1 MSAESQTDE
10 DKITADVLKV
20 KEVENTYINS
30 AKERMF
36 DVVKLFVTNAEG
48 SISLSDFSQI
58 FKTVTVWIKFRP
70 RKLGTYV
77 EVMKERNTETT
88 ISVRYSAD
96 EYIPYVKEV
105 LRDHNIRV
113 KSMANNVMVCQIPK
127 PSDQDIEIAVQKVKV
142 LANTARSSLSQV
154 KADTI
159 QRLQAALKNE
169 YLEAKDVKYAITSIE
184 KVEQQMAAMLTYFR
198 LENEKKL
205 SGRKFEFDT
214 VEAKGIWATIN
225 KKIKKNGHI
234 EISVSYT
241 HLTLPTK
248 RIV

>member
-1 MSAESQTDE
+1 MSE
-10 DKITADVLKV
+10 DTETTKPRVNFDVLKV
-20 KEVENTYINS
+20 KEVENTYVNS
-30 AKERMF
+30 AKERMY

-48 SISLSDFSQI
+48 SVSLNDFSQI

-77 EVMKERNTETT
+77 EVIKERSTEKT

-96 EYIPYVKEV
+96 EYVPHVKEV
-105 LRDHNIRV
+105 LREHNLRV
-113 KSMANNVMVCQIPK
+113 KSIANNVMVCQVPK

-169 YLEAKDVKYAITSIE
+169 YLEAKDVKFSIGNIE

-198 LENEKKL
+198 LENEKIL
-205 SGRKFEFDT
+205 SGRSFDFDS
-214 VEAKGIWATIN
+214 VEAKDVWTTISR
-225 KKIKKNGHI
+225 KVRKNGSI
-234 EISVSYT
+234 EV
-241 HLTLPTK
+241 
-248 RIV
+248 

>member
-1 MSAESQTDE
+1 MSEDTEST
-10 DKITADVLKV
+10 KPRVNFDVLKV
-20 KEVENTYINS
+20 KEVENTYVNS
-30 AKERMF
+30 AKERMY

-48 SISLSDFSQI
+48 SVSLNDFSQI

-77 EVMKERNTETT
+77 EVIKERSTEKT

-96 EYIPYVKEV
+96 EYVPHVKEV
-105 LRDHNIRV
+105 LREHNLRV
-113 KSMANNVMVCQIPK
+113 KSIANNVMVCQVPK

-169 YLEAKDVKYAITSIE
+169 YLEAKDVKFSIGNIE

-198 LENEKKL
+198 LENEKIL
-205 SGRKFEFDT
+205 SGRSFDFDS
-214 VEAKGIWATIN
+214 VEAKDVWTTISR
-225 KKIKKNGHI
+225 KVRKNGSI
-234 EISVSYT
+234 EV
-241 HLTLPTK
+241 
-248 RIV
+248 

>member
-1 MSAESQTDE
+1 MSGASEEE
-10 DKITADVLKV
+10 DIKITADVLKV

-30 AKERMF
+30 SKERMF
-36 DVVKLFVTNAEG
+36 DVVKLFVANAEG
-48 SISLSDFSQI
+48 SISLSDFGQI

-88 ISVRYSAD
+88 ISVRYSSD
-96 EYIPYVKEV
+96 EYIPHVKEV

-113 KSMANNVMVCQIPK
+113 KSIGNNVMVCQIPK

-169 YLEAKDVKYAITSIE
+169 YLEAKDVKYALTSIE

-214 VEAKGIWATIN
+214 VEAKDIWSAVS
-225 KKIKKNGHI
+225 KKIKTNGNI
-234 EISVSYT
+234 EI
-241 HLTLPTK
+241 
-248 RIV
+248 

>member
-1 MSAESQTDE
+1 MSGASEEE
-10 DKITADVLKV
+10 DIKITADVLKV

-30 AKERMF
+30 SKERMF
-36 DVVKLFVTNAEG
+36 DVVKLFVANAEG
-48 SISLSDFSQI
+48 SISLSDFGQI

-96 EYIPYVKEV
+96 EYIPHVKEV

-113 KSMANNVMVCQIPK
+113 KSIGNNVMVCQIPK

-169 YLEAKDVKYAITSIE
+169 YLEAKDVKYALTSIE

-198 LENEKKL
+198 LECEKKL

-214 VEAKGIWATIN
+214 PEAKSLWATVD
-225 KKIKKNGHI
+225 KKIKKNGYV
-234 EISVSYT
+234 EI
-241 HLTLPTK
+241 
-248 RIV
+248 

>member
-1 MSAESQTDE
+1 MSGASEEE
-10 DKITADVLKV
+10 DIKITADVLKV

-30 AKERMF
+30 SKERMF
-36 DVVKLFVTNAEG
+36 DVVKLFVANAEG
-48 SISLSDFSQI
+48 SISLSDFGQI

-77 EVMKERNTETT
+77 EVMKERNTKTT
-88 ISVRYSAD
+88 ISVRYSSD
-96 EYIPYVKEV
+96 EYIPHVKEV

-113 KSMANNVMVCQIPK
+113 KSIGNNVMVCQIPK

-169 YLEAKDVKYAITSIE
+169 YLEAKDVKYALTSIE

-214 VEAKGIWATIN
+214 VEAKDIWSAVS
-225 KKIKKNGHI
+225 KKIKKNGNI
-234 EISVSYT
+234 EI
-241 HLTLPTK
+241 
-248 RIV
+248 

>member
-1 MSAESQTDE
+1 MSGASEEE
-10 DKITADVLKV
+10 DIKITADVLKV

-30 AKERMF
+30 SKERMF
-36 DVVKLFVTNAEG
+36 DVVKLFVANAEG
-48 SISLSDFSQI
+48 SISLSDFGQI

-96 EYIPYVKEV
+96 EYIPHVKEV
-105 LRDHNIRV
+105 LRGHNIRV
-113 KSMANNVMVCQIPK
+113 KSIGNNVMVCQIPK

-169 YLEAKDVKYAITSIE
+169 YLEAKDVKYALTSIE

-214 VEAKGIWATIN
+214 VEAKDIWSAVS
-225 KKIKKNGHI
+225 KKIKKNGNI
-234 EISVSYT
+234 EI
-241 HLTLPTK
+241 
-248 RIV
+248 

>member
-1 MSAESQTDE
+1 MSEESQTEE
-10 DKITADVLKV
+10 DKITADILKV

-96 EYIPYVKEV
+96 E
-105 LRDHNIRV
+105 
-113 KSMANNVMVCQIPK
+113 
-127 PSDQDIEIAVQKVKV
+127 
-142 LANTARSSLSQV
+142 
-154 KADTI
+154 
-159 QRLQAALKNE
+159 
-169 YLEAKDVKYAITSIE
+169 
-184 KVEQQMAAMLTYFR
+184 
-198 LENEKKL
+198 
-205 SGRKFEFDT
+205 
-214 VEAKGIWATIN
+214 
-225 KKIKKNGHI
+225 
-234 EISVSYT
+234 
-241 HLTLPTK
+241 
-248 RIV
+248 

>member
-1 MSAESQTDE
+1 MSGANEEE
-10 DKITADVLKV
+10 DIKITADVLKV

-30 AKERMF
+30 SKERMF
-36 DVVKLFVTNAEG
+36 DVVKLFVANAEG
-48 SISLSDFSQI
+48 SISLSDFGQI

-96 EYIPYVKEV
+96 EYIPHVKEV

-113 KSMANNVMVCQIPK
+113 KSIGNNVMVCQIPK

-169 YLEAKDVKYAITSIE
+169 YLEAKDVKYALTSIE

-214 VEAKGIWATIN
+214 VEAKDIWSAVS
-225 KKIKKNGHI
+225 KKIKKNGNI
-234 EISVSYT
+234 EI
-241 HLTLPTK
+241 
-248 RIV
+248 

>member
-1 MSAESQTDE
+1 MIERYQEIKMSE
-10 DKITADVLKV
+10 DGEKEEDGVNINILKV
-20 KEVENTYINS
+20 REVENTYVNS
-30 AKERMF
+30 SKERMF
-36 DVVKLFVTNAEG
+36 DVVSLFVTNAEG

-77 EVMKERNTETT
+77 EVMKERNTSTT

-96 EYIPYVKEV
+96 EYIPHVKEV
-105 LRDHNIRV
+105 LRDHKIRV
-113 KSMANNVMVCQIPK
+113 MSISNNVMVCKIPK

-169 YLEAKDVKYAITSIE
+169 YLEAKDVKFAITSIE

-205 SGRKFEFDT
+205 SGRMFEFDT
-214 VEAKGIWATIN
+214 VEAKDIWSTITR
-225 KKIKKNGHI
+225 KIKKNGYI
-234 EISVSYT
+234 EI
-241 HLTLPTK
+241 
-248 RIV
+248 

>member
-1 MSAESQTDE
+1 MSEATAENKP
-10 DKITADVLKV
+10 KITADILKI

-30 AKERMF
+30 SKERMF

-77 EVMKERNTETT
+77 EVMKERNTDTT

-96 EYIPYVKEV
+96 EYIPHVKEV
-105 LRDHNIRV
+105 LRDHKIRV
-113 KSMANNVMVCQIPK
+113 KSIANNVMICQIPK
-127 PSDQDIEIAVQKVKV
+127 PSEQDIEIAVQKVKV

-205 SGRKFEFDT
+205 SGRRFQFDT
-214 VEAKGIWATIN
+214 VEAKDIWSTIN
-225 KKIKKNGHI
+225 KKIKKNGNI
-234 EISVSYT
+234 EI
-241 HLTLPTK
+241 
-248 RIV
+248 

>member
-1 MSAESQTDE
+1 MSGASEEE
-10 DKITADVLKV
+10 DIKITADVLKV

-30 AKERMF
+30 SKERMF
-36 DVVKLFVTNAEG
+36 DVVKLFVANAEG
-48 SISLSDFSQI
+48 SISLSDFGQI

-96 EYIPYVKEV
+96 EYIPHVKEV

-113 KSMANNVMVCQIPK
+113 KSIGNNVMVCQIPK

-159 QRLQAALKNE
+159 QRLQAALKN
-169 YLEAKDVKYAITSIE
+169 
-184 KVEQQMAAMLTYFR
+184 
-198 LENEKKL
+198 
-205 SGRKFEFDT
+205 
-214 VEAKGIWATIN
+214 
-225 KKIKKNGHI
+225 
-234 EISVSYT
+234 
-241 HLTLPTK
+241 
-248 RIV
+248 

>member
-1 MSAESQTDE
+1 MSEATAENKP
-10 DKITADVLKV
+10 KITADILKI

-30 AKERMF
+30 SKERMF
-36 DVVKLFVTNAEG
+36 DVVKLFVSNAEG

-77 EVMKERNTETT
+77 EVMKERNTDTT

-96 EYIPYVKEV
+96 EYIPHVKEV
-105 LRDHNIRV
+105 LRDHKIRV
-113 KSMANNVMVCQIPK
+113 KSIANNVMICQIPK
-127 PSDQDIEIAVQKVKV
+127 PSEQDIEIAVQKVKV

-205 SGRKFEFDT
+205 SGRRFQFDT
-214 VEAKGIWATIN
+214 VEAKDIWSTIN
-225 KKIKKNGHI
+225 RKIKKNGNI
-234 EISVSYT
+234 EI
-241 HLTLPTK
+241 
-248 RIV
+248 

>member
-1 MSAESQTDE
+1 MSGASEEE
-10 DKITADVLKV
+10 DIKITVDVLKV

-30 AKERMF
+30 SKERMF
-36 DVVKLFVTNAEG
+36 DVVKLFVANAEG
-48 SISLSDFSQI
+48 SISLSDFGQI

-96 EYIPYVKEV
+96 EYIPHVKEV

-113 KSMANNVMVCQIPK
+113 KSIGNNVMVCQIPK

-169 YLEAKDVKYAITSIE
+169 YLEAKDVKYALTSIE

-214 VEAKGIWATIN
+214 VEAKDIWSAVS
-225 KKIKKNGHI
+225 KKIKKNGNI
-234 EISVSYT
+234 EI
-241 HLTLPTK
+241 
-248 RIV
+248 